1 MQEFINKILDINENI
16 CGNTKKF
23 DDSERGLLSQNILSQ
38 LRNLV
43 EDVIVLH
50 YNKKYNKNLGTSFE
64 DKKLAYKDLE
74 MRSKPR
80 FLNEFHKYL
89 QSSKSHYTPDY
100 NGAEMLM
107 QKYF

>member
-1 MQEFINKILDINENI
+1 MNQSVVTEIKNANVTIDDNISNKDYL
-16 CGNTKKF
+16 G
-23 DDSERGLLSQNILSQ
+23 RGLLSQNILSQ

-43 EDVIVLH
+43 EDVIVLQ

-80 FLNEFHKYL
+80 FLNEFHK
-89 QSSKSHYTPDY
+89 
-100 NGAEMLM
+100 
-107 QKYF
+107 